1 MQQQQRTLDTITLS
15 TGSHQNIGDGACLL
29 ELTSWLADEPWSD
42 QPQCVSPVLAAF
54 GRNLND
60 RLFADHLDDL
70 KPFAPRLI
78 GTAGHY
84 DIDQQAAY
92 LLADWAVRDITPRAL
107 DAIGLTD
114 HAATLRA
121 LAPVVDRESARTAK
135 EAYRAAA
142 ASASASASAA
152 AYAAAA
158 SAASASAAAY
168 ASAAASASTASAAY
182 AAHAAAHAAA
192 SAAAAAAASAAKRT
206 TIDSATIR
214 QSALD
219 VFNRALALYPVSA
232 ASDVASATTR
242 L

>member
-1 MQQQQRTLDTITLS
+1 MQQQQQRTLDTITLS

-42 QPQCVSPVLAAF
+42 QPRCVSPVLAAF

-60 RLFADHLDDL
+60 HLFADHLADL

-78 GTAGHY
+78 GTAGHR

-92 LLADWAVRDITPRAL
+92 LLADWALRDITPHAL
-107 DAIGLTD
+107 DVIGLTD

-142 ASASASASAA
+142 ASAASSAADA
-152 AYAAAA
+152 AYAA
-158 SAASASAAAY
+158 SY
-168 ASAAASASTASAAY
+168 ASAAAAAAAAASDYAASAADAAY
-182 AAHAAAHAAA
+182 AAHAA
-192 SAAAAAAASAAKRT
+192 SAAAAAAAAAAKRT

-219 VFNRALALYPVSA
+219 VFNRALALYPTFTA
-232 ASDVASATTR
+232 PDVASATTR
-242 L
+242 P